1 MTEMARLEAHLRLHP
16 DDLESWLVYADKLSD
31 QGDEHGTLVALECRL
46 QQGEGSREERRG
58 WRERANAIQRA
69 LESKRRPSA
78 FRAADLSFVCH
89 MGFVTAIKA
98 RNWRQTGLSLGRLVD
113 HQPMPFLARLDL
125 SMNELDD
132 EDIASLARAKNLGGL
147 ASLTLSENRFG
158 PSGLAALAACER
170 LGALVTLDLSFNTI
184 GPEGARA
191 LAASRHLRA
200 LVSLDLHAAR
210 IGDTGAIALA
220 QSEGLS
226 ALRSLNL
233 MFNEIGLAGAS
244 ALVACGRLS
253 RLQIGHN
260 RLGPDEIGALEA
272 VGLTIEV

>member
-1 MTEMARLEAHLRLHP
+1 MKICGGRSRGHMSETSQIEAHLRGHP

-69 LESKRRPSA
+69 LEPKRRPSA

-132 EDIASLARAKNLGGL
+132 EDIVGFDSSSGFHGAGARWARRTRARA
-147 ASLTLSENRFG
+147 R
-158 PSGLAALAACER
+158 R
-170 LGALVTLDLSFNTI
+170 
-184 GPEGARA
+184 
-191 LAASRHLRA
+191 
-200 LVSLDLHAAR
+200 
-210 IGDTGAIALA
+210 
-220 QSEGLS
+220 
-226 ALRSLNL
+226 
-233 MFNEIGLAGAS
+233 
-244 ALVACGRLS
+244 CGRS
-253 RLQIGHN
+253 
-260 RLGPDEIGALEA
+260 
-272 VGLTIEV
+272 